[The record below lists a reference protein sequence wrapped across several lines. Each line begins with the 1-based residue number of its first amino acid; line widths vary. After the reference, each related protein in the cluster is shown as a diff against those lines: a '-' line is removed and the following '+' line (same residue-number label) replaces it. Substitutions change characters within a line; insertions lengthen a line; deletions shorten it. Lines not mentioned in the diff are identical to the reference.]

1 MFKNNSFI
9 SRYNFQ
15 IPLIYITLFFIHF
28 SVKET
33 IIKCEFDKESALGT
47 LLNSPIGGGRKE
59 DPKRGHSKVRPKPT
73 KSSPPP
79 EENLA
84 NIGASGSK
92 NPILITPEI
101 PKIPKITH
109 HHEPQISQNKL
120 PTAEEMFTTPTT
132 LPIKKANR
140 IDIRSRS
147 PSPTVS
153 TPG

>member
-73 KSSPPP
+73 KSSSKSVP
-79 EENLA
+79 EVQVDGSSAVVFECRKISTLLFLLLA
-84 NIGASGSK
+84 AA
-92 NPILITPEI
+92 L
-101 PKIPKITH
+101 
-109 HHEPQISQNKL
+109 L
-120 PTAEEMFTTPTT
+120 RYFTRRTV
-132 LPIKKANR
+132 
-140 IDIRSRS
+140 DIRPKAWVKFVPCVRALCSWL
-147 PSPTVS
+147 
-153 TPG
+153 

>member
-1 MFKNNSFI
+1 M
-9 SRYNFQ
+9 
-15 IPLIYITLFFIHF
+15 FFIHF

-84 NIGASGSK
+84 NIGAAAAK

-101 PKIPKITH
+101 PKIPKIPKII
-109 HHEPQISQNKL
+109 HHEPQKL
-120 PTAEEMFTTPTT
+120 PAEEIFTTPTT